1 MNFPIEVNNKTIMA
15 HRGETILEALERN
28 GIKVPTL
35 CHMPGLN
42 PTGSCRMC
50 VVEVEG
56 KPNLITAC
64 SYPVDE
70 WMKIKTHSPRVVN
83 ARKTNVEL
91 LLSNHPDDCLY
102 CERNGNCELQLFAEQ
117 LNVRERRFIGK
128 KNKYKTDPS
137 GSSIVRD
144 PAKCIVCG
152 RCVRTC
158 DEIVG
163 VTTLGFIGRGNQ
175 TIIGPSFNKQLNL
188 SSCIACGQCIVA
200 CPTGALHEKRHSG
213 DLQNALHNPKK
224 HVVAQYS
231 PTIAISLG
239 EEFNLKPGREINGI
253 LNAALRKVGFD
264 KVFDTAFGA
273 DLYLIQLAAEFEQR
287 LNEGGKFPL
296 FSSDCP
302 AWIKYMEQWHSEMI
316 PYISTCKSPQQ
327 MLGAIINSYYADTY
341 HIKTDELYTVSGMPC
356 TAKKFEAQREQLTHK
371 GISDVDAVLTT
382 RELAQFIKLNG
393 IELQQND
400 PELADYPFHVRSSA
414 GKLMSVAG
422 GQTEALIRTL
432 WFRLTGSDLK
442 QPRISQMR
450 VTKDYREV
458 KIKMGKHLLGFA
470 AVNSISLAHKL
481 IDEIKAGREDLHF
494 VEVMVCPGGCINGG
508 GQPIRKAQNALK
520 MRQKAVYDLDE
531 KDPIPFAHKNPGII
545 SLYNDFLISP
555 DSKIARELLHTSYK
569 KREVPL

>member
-1 MNFPIEVNNKTIMA
+1 MNFPIEVNNKTILA
-15 HRGETILEALERN
+15 RRGETILEALERN
-28 GIKVPTL
+28 GISVPTL
-35 CHMPGLN
+35 CHMSGLN

-56 KPNLITAC
+56 KRNLITAC
-64 SYPVDE
+64 SYPVEE

-144 PAKCIVCG
+144 PAKCIICG

-163 VTTLGFIGRGNQ
+163 VCTLGFIGRGNQ
-175 TIIGPSFNKQLNL
+175 TIIGPTFNKQLNL
-188 SSCIACGQCIVA
+188 SSCIACGQCIIA
-200 CPTGALHEKRHSG
+200 CPTGALHEKRHSD
-213 DLQNALHNPKK
+213 DLQQALHSSKT

-231 PTIAISLG
+231 STVAISLG
-239 EEFNLKPGREINGI
+239 EEFNLKPGREIHGI
-253 LNAALRKVGFD
+253 LNAALRKAGFD
-264 KVFDTAFGA
+264 KVFDTTFGA
-273 DLYLIQLAAEFEQR
+273 DLYLVQLAAEFEQR
-287 LNEGGKFPL
+287 LNEGGRLPL

-302 AWIKYMEQWHSEMI
+302 AWIKYLEQWHSDMI
-316 PYISTCKSPQQ
+316 PNISTCKSPQQ
-327 MLGAIINSYYADTY
+327 MLGSIINRYYADTY
-341 HIKTDELYTVSGMPC
+341 HIKTEDLYTVSAMPC

-400 PELADYPFHVRSSA
+400 PELADYPFHIRSSA
-414 GKLMSVAG
+414 AKLMSVAG

-432 WFRLTGSDLK
+432 YFRLTGKEMK
-442 QPRISQMR
+442 QQKVAEMRIN
-450 VTKDYREV
+450 KDYKEV

-470 AVNSISLAHKL
+470 AVNSIALAHKL
-481 IDEIKAGREDLHF
+481 IEEIKAGRDDLHF
-494 VEVMVCPGGCINGG
+494 IEVMVCPGGCINGG
-508 GQPIRKAQNALK
+508 GQPMRKTPNALK
-520 MRQKAVYDLDE
+520 VRQKSVYDLDE
-531 KDPIPFAHKNPGII
+531 NDPIPAAHRNPGII
-545 SLYNDFLISP
+545 GLYNDFLISP
-555 DSKIARELLHTSYK
+555 DSSVARELLHTSYK

>member
-1 MNFPIEVNNKTIMA
+1 MNFPIEVNNKTILA
-15 HRGETILEALERN
+15 RRGETILEALERN

-56 KPNLITAC
+56 KRNLITAC
-64 SYPVDE
+64 SYPVEE

-163 VTTLGFIGRGNQ
+163 VSTLGFIGRGNQ

-188 SSCIACGQCIVA
+188 SSCIACGQCIMA

-213 DLQNALHNPKK
+213 DLQNALHNNKT

-231 PTIAISLG
+231 STIAISLG

-253 LNAALRKVGFD
+253 LNAALRKAGFD
-264 KVFDTAFGA
+264 KVFDTTFGA

-287 LNEGGKFPL
+287 LNEGGHLPL

-302 AWIKYMEQWHSEMI
+302 AWIKFLEQWHSDMI

-327 MLGAIINSYYADTY
+327 MLGSIINRYYADTY
-341 HIKTDELYTVSGMPC
+341 HIKTEDLYTVSAMPC

-400 PELADYPFHVRSSA
+400 PELADYPFHIRSSA

-432 WFRLTGSDLK
+432 YFRLTGNELK
-442 QPRISQMR
+442 QPRINQMR
-450 VTKDYREV
+450 VQKDYKEV
-458 KIKMGKHLLGFA
+458 KIKMGKYTLGFA
-470 AVNSISLAHKL
+470 AVNSIALAHKL
-481 IDEIKAGREDLHF
+481 IEEIKAGRDDLHF
-494 VEVMVCPGGCINGG
+494 IEVMVCPGGCINGG
-508 GQPIRKAQNALK
+508 GQPIRKGSNAIK
-520 MRQKAVYDLDE
+520 IRQKSVYDLDE
-531 KDPIPFAHKNPGII
+531 NDPIPVAHKNPGII
-545 SLYNDFLISP
+545 GLYTDFLISP
-555 DSKIARELLHTSYK
+555 DSTIARDLLHTSYK

>member
-1 MNFPIEVNNKTIMA
+1 MNFPIEVNNKTILA
-15 HRGETILEALERN
+15 RRGETILEALDRN

-56 KPNLITAC
+56 KRNLITAC
-64 SYPVDE
+64 SYPVEE

-163 VTTLGFIGRGNQ
+163 VCTLGFIGRGNQ
-175 TIIGPSFNKQLNL
+175 IIIGPSFNKQLNL
-188 SSCIACGQCIVA
+188 SSCIACGQCIMA
-200 CPTGALHEKRHSG
+200 CPTGALHEKRHSD
-213 DLQNALHNPKK
+213 DLQQALHHSKT

-231 PTIAISLG
+231 STVAISLG

-253 LNAALRKVGFD
+253 LNAALRKAGFD
-264 KVFDTAFGA
+264 KVFDTTFGA
-273 DLYLIQLAAEFEQR
+273 DLYLVQLAAEFEHR
-287 LNEGGKFPL
+287 LNEGGRLPL

-302 AWIKYMEQWHSEMI
+302 AWIKYIEQWHSEMI
-316 PYISTCKSPQQ
+316 PHISTSKSPQQ
-327 MLGAIINSYYADTY
+327 MLGSIINRYYADTY
-341 HIKTDELYTVSGMPC
+341 HIKTEDLYTVSAMPC

-400 PELADYPFHVRSSA
+400 SELADYPFHVRSSA

-432 WFRLTGSDLK
+432 YFRLTGNEMK
-442 QPRISQMR
+442 QPRIAEMR
-450 VTKDYREV
+450 VNKDYKEV

-470 AVNSISLAHKL
+470 AVNSIALAHKL
-481 IDEIKAGREDLHF
+481 IEEIKAGRDDLHF
-494 VEVMVCPGGCINGG
+494 IEVMVCPGGCINGG

-520 MRQKAVYDLDE
+520 IRQKSIYELDE
-531 KDPIPFAHKNPGII
+531 KDPISAAHKNPGII
-545 SLYNDFLISP
+545 GLYTDFLISP
-555 DSKIARELLHTSYK
+555 DSSIARELLHTSYK

>member
-56 KPNLITAC
+56 KRNLITAC

>member
-1 MNFPIEVNNKTIMA
+1 MNFPIEVNNKTILA
-15 HRGETILEALERN
+15 RRGETILEALDRN

-56 KPNLITAC
+56 KRNLITAC
-64 SYPVDE
+64 SYPVEE

-163 VTTLGFIGRGNQ
+163 VCTLGFIGRGNQ
-175 TIIGPSFNKQLNL
+175 IIIGPSFNKQLNL
-188 SSCIACGQCIVA
+188 SSCIACGQCIMA
-200 CPTGALHEKRHSG
+200 CPTGALHEKRHSD
-213 DLQNALHNPKK
+213 DLQQALHHSKT

-231 PTIAISLG
+231 STVAISLG

-253 LNAALRKVGFD
+253 LNAALRKAGFD
-264 KVFDTAFGA
+264 KVFDTTFGA
-273 DLYLIQLAAEFEQR
+273 DLYLVQLTAEFEHR
-287 LNEGGKFPL
+287 LNEGGRLPL

-302 AWIKYMEQWHSEMI
+302 AWIKYIEQWHSEMI
-316 PYISTCKSPQQ
+316 PHISTCKSPQQ
-327 MLGAIINSYYADTY
+327 MLGSIINRYYADTY
-341 HIKTDELYTVSGMPC
+341 HIKTEDLYTVSAMPC

-400 PELADYPFHVRSSA
+400 SELADYPFHVRSSA

-432 WFRLTGSDLK
+432 YFRLTGNEMK
-442 QPRISQMR
+442 QPRIAEMR
-450 VTKDYREV
+450 VNKDYKEV

-470 AVNSISLAHKL
+470 AVNSIALAHKL
-481 IDEIKAGREDLHF
+481 IEEIKAGRDDLHF
-494 VEVMVCPGGCINGG
+494 IEVMVCPGGCINGG

-520 MRQKAVYDLDE
+520 IRQKSIYELDE
-531 KDPIPFAHKNPGII
+531 KDPISAAHKNPGII
-545 SLYNDFLISP
+545 GLYTDFLISP
-555 DSKIARELLHTSYK
+555 DSSIARELLHTSYK

>member
-1 MNFPIEVNNKTIMA
+1 MNFPIEVNNKTILA
-15 HRGETILEALERN
+15 RRGETILEALERN

-56 KPNLITAC
+56 KRNLITAC
-64 SYPVDE
+64 SYPVEE

-128 KNKYKTDPS
+128 KNKYKNDPS

-163 VTTLGFIGRGNQ
+163 VSTLGFIGRGNQ

-188 SSCIACGQCIVA
+188 SSCIACGQCIMA

-213 DLQNALHNPKK
+213 DLQNALHNNKT

-231 PTIAISLG
+231 STIAISLG

-253 LNAALRKVGFD
+253 LNAALRKAGFD
-264 KVFDTAFGA
+264 KVFDTTFGA

-287 LNEGGKFPL
+287 LNEGGRLPL

-302 AWIKYMEQWHSEMI
+302 AWIKFLEQWHSDMI

-327 MLGAIINSYYADTY
+327 MLGSIINRYYADTY
-341 HIKTDELYTVSGMPC
+341 HIKTEDLYTVSAMPC

-400 PELADYPFHVRSSA
+400 PELADYPFHIRSSA

-432 WFRLTGSDLK
+432 YFRLTGNELK
-442 QPRISQMR
+442 QPRINQMR
-450 VTKDYREV
+450 VQKDYKEV
-458 KIKMGKHLLGFA
+458 KIKMGKYTLGFA
-470 AVNSISLAHKL
+470 AVNSIALAHKL
-481 IDEIKAGREDLHF
+481 IEEIKAGRDDLHF
-494 VEVMVCPGGCINGG
+494 IEVMVCPGGCINGG
-508 GQPIRKAQNALK
+508 GQPIRKGSNAIK
-520 MRQKAVYDLDE
+520 IRQKSVYDLDE
-531 KDPIPFAHKNPGII
+531 NDPIPVAHKNPGII
-545 SLYNDFLISP
+545 GLYTDFLISP
-555 DSKIARELLHTSYK
+555 DSTIARDLLHTSYK

>member
-1 MNFPIEVNNKTIMA
+1 MNFPIEVNNKTILA
-15 HRGETILEALERN
+15 RRGETILEALERN

-56 KPNLITAC
+56 KRNLITAC
-64 SYPVDE
+64 SYPVEE

-163 VTTLGFIGRGNQ
+163 VSTLGFIGRGNQ
-175 TIIGPSFNKQLNL
+175 TIIGPSLNKQLNL
-188 SSCIACGQCIVA
+188 SSCIACGQCIMA

-213 DLQNALHNPKK
+213 DLQNALHNNKT

-231 PTIAISLG
+231 STIAISLG

-253 LNAALRKVGFD
+253 LNAALRKAGFD
-264 KVFDTAFGA
+264 KVFDTTFGA

-287 LNEGGKFPL
+287 LNEGGRLPL

-302 AWIKYMEQWHSEMI
+302 AWIKFLEQWHSDMI

-327 MLGAIINSYYADTY
+327 MLGSIINRYYADTY
-341 HIKTDELYTVSGMPC
+341 HIKTEDLYTVSAMPC

-400 PELADYPFHVRSSA
+400 PELADYPFHIRSSA

-432 WFRLTGSDLK
+432 YFRLTGNELK
-442 QPRISQMR
+442 QPRINQMR
-450 VTKDYREV
+450 VQKDYKEV
-458 KIKMGKHLLGFA
+458 KIKMGKYTLGFA
-470 AVNSISLAHKL
+470 AVNSIALAHKL
-481 IDEIKAGREDLHF
+481 IEEIKAGRDDLHF
-494 VEVMVCPGGCINGG
+494 IEVMVCPGGCINGG
-508 GQPIRKAQNALK
+508 GQPIRKGSNAIK
-520 MRQKAVYDLDE
+520 IRQKSVYDLDE
-531 KDPIPFAHKNPGII
+531 NDPIPVAHKNPGII
-545 SLYNDFLISP
+545 GLYTDFLISP
-555 DSKIARELLHTSYK
+555 DSTIARDLLHTSYK

>member
-1 MNFPIEVNNKTIMA
+1 MNFPIEVNNKTILA
-15 HRGETILEALERN
+15 RRGETILETLERN

-56 KPNLITAC
+56 KRNLITAC
-64 SYPVDE
+64 SYPVEE

-163 VTTLGFIGRGNQ
+163 VSTLGFIGRGNQ

-188 SSCIACGQCIVA
+188 SSCIACGQCIMA

-213 DLQNALHNPKK
+213 DLQNALHNNKT

-231 PTIAISLG
+231 STIAISLG

-253 LNAALRKVGFD
+253 LNAALRKAGFD
-264 KVFDTAFGA
+264 KVFDTTFGA

-287 LNEGGKFPL
+287 LNEGGRLPL

-302 AWIKYMEQWHSEMI
+302 AWIKFLEQWHSDMI

-327 MLGAIINSYYADTY
+327 MLGSIINRYYADTY
-341 HIKTDELYTVSGMPC
+341 HIKTEDLYTVSAMPC

-400 PELADYPFHVRSSA
+400 PELADYPFHIRSSA

-432 WFRLTGSDLK
+432 YFRLTGNELK
-442 QPRISQMR
+442 QPRINQMR
-450 VTKDYREV
+450 VQKDYKEV
-458 KIKMGKHLLGFA
+458 KIKMGKYTLGFA
-470 AVNSISLAHKL
+470 AVNSIALAHKL
-481 IDEIKAGREDLHF
+481 IEEIKAGRDDLHF
-494 VEVMVCPGGCINGG
+494 IEVMVCPGGCINGG
-508 GQPIRKAQNALK
+508 GQPIRKGSNAIK
-520 MRQKAVYDLDE
+520 IRQKSVYDLDE
-531 KDPIPFAHKNPGII
+531 NDPIPVAHKNPGII
-545 SLYNDFLISP
+545 GLYTDFLISP
-555 DSKIARELLHTSYK
+555 DSTIARDLLHTSYK